1 MLSISAFIITHNDV
15 ELITVTS
22 EKGIL
27 DLSQWDEASLLKLTG
42 EWQYYDGLMIKDLSN
57 LTSQEYVYVPHLFKR
72 KESQGNNPYG
82 TATYKLNISGLDKN
96 VSYSIQILSE
106 TSAYRLT
113 ANGQEVLS
121 AGKVGYKADEHEP
134 EMKKKIGYFSPD
146 EEGNAELLMEI
157 SNFSYNYG
165 GFWREALLGNGNV
178 MYEYSSQQERE
189 QIFIFSSIL
198 ILGLFFLGLY
208 SINGCLDSLLY
219 FSFICLLSAMRVLL
233 TNYKL
238 FYDFIYELTWDA
250 GTRLEFLSG
259 YLLLPFFVLF
269 FNSLNYTKP
278 NNYVKILSVSFM
290 FASTIVTLFTGNEI
304 YAEFLKPYIW
314 LCVLSLPYFAYVLIE
329 GVLKK
334 MEGAIIMLAGTLV
347 LVICILIDSFIYLN
361 FYVFPIGSFFMLI
374 CFSVVVIKN
383 LVEIMRQNDYL
394 GEVVIRDHLTDLH
407 NRYYI
412 NNLLMK
418 GFKVEE
424 GKRLFVL
431 FIDLN
436 KFKAINDE
444 YGHKVG
450 DVILKESSKKLK
462 ESFHRDSDI
471 LCRYGGDEFLAFV
484 NVKNTDG
491 NIEGIISRIKK
502 KFEEP
507 VIVEGNSF
515 VVGISIGISE
525 FHNGDDMEKIIH
537 RSDDSMYLDKQR
549 QYSMASSI

>member
-1 MLSISAFIITHNDV
+1 
-15 ELITVTS
+15 
-22 EKGIL
+22 
-27 DLSQWDEASLLKLTG
+27 
-42 EWQYYDGLMIKDLSN
+42 
-57 LTSQEYVYVPHLFKR
+57 
-72 KESQGNNPYG
+72 
-82 TATYKLNISGLDKN
+82 
-96 VSYSIQILSE
+96 
-106 TSAYRLT
+106 
-113 ANGQEVLS
+113 
-121 AGKVGYKADEHEP
+121 
-134 EMKKKIGYFSPD
+134 
-146 EEGNAELLMEI
+146 
-157 SNFSYNYG
+157 
-165 GFWREALLGNGNV
+165 
-178 MYEYSSQQERE
+178 
-189 QIFIFSSIL
+189 
-198 ILGLFFLGLY
+198 
-208 SINGCLDSLLY
+208 
-219 FSFICLLSAMRVLL
+219 
-233 TNYKL
+233 
-238 FYDFIYELTWDA
+238 
-250 GTRLEFLSG
+250 
-259 YLLLPFFVLF
+259 
-269 FNSLNYTKP
+269 
-278 NNYVKILSVSFM
+278 
-290 FASTIVTLFTGNEI
+290 
-304 YAEFLKPYIW
+304 
-314 LCVLSLPYFAYVLIE
+314 
-329 GVLKK
+329 
-334 MEGAIIMLAGTLV
+334 
-347 LVICILIDSFIYLN
+347 
-361 FYVFPIGSFFMLI
+361 MLI

-491 NIEGIISRIKK
+491 NIEGIISRIKE